1 MSEEDVNLVV
11 DFTNHVLG
19 SSGLDLKAA
28 ADHAEDGLKIQVC
41 GEDVALLLGHNA
53 ELLDALEYLGNRVLA
68 RASGEETRLIFDS
81 LGYRARREKELRL
94 MAEKAAEKVRLS
106 RIPFSFDPMIPNE
119 RRIIHLAL
127 SNGSQHGKEFRAR
140 SRCSCWISNSRV
152 VFDYSRERDLR
163 LPEALGRLK
172 NTFDVASGPS
182 SRHRRVGPDSL
193 HTIAR
198 GITSERSAPR
208 RF

>member
-19 SSGLDLKAA
+19 SSGLDLNAG
-28 ADHAEDGLKIQVC
+28 ADQAEDGLRIQVR
-41 GEDVALLLGHNA
+41 GDDVALLLGHNA

-106 RIPFSFDPMIPNE
+106 RIPFSFDPMTPNE

-127 SNGSQHGKEFRAR
+127 ANDESVTTESQGNGENRK
-140 SRCSCWISNSRV
+140 V
-152 VFDYSRERDLR
+152 
-163 LPEALGRLK
+163 
-172 NTFDVASGPS
+172 
-182 SRHRRVGPDSL
+182 
-193 HTIAR
+193 TIRPAK
-198 GITSERSAPR
+198 
-208 RF
+208 

>member
-19 SSGLDLKAA
+19 SSGIDLKAT
-28 ADHAEDGLKIQVC
+28 ADHAEDGLKIQVR

-68 RASGEETRLIFDS
+68 RASGEEARLVFDS
-81 LGYRARREKELRL
+81 FGYRARREKELRL

-127 SNGSQHGKEFRAR
+127 ANDASVTTESQGNGENRK
-140 SRCSCWISNSRV
+140 V
-152 VFDYSRERDLR
+152 
-163 LPEALGRLK
+163 
-172 NTFDVASGPS
+172 
-182 SRHRRVGPDSL
+182 
-193 HTIAR
+193 TIRPAN
-198 GITSERSAPR
+198 
-208 RF
+208 

>member
-19 SSGLDLKAA
+19 SSGLDLKAGV
-28 ADHAEDGLKIQVC
+28 DQDEEGLRIQV
-41 GEDVALLLGHNA
+41 GGDDVALLLGHNA

-68 RASGEETRLIFDS
+68 RASGEEARLVFDS

-127 SNGSQHGKEFRAR
+127 ANDASVTTESQGNGENRK
-140 SRCSCWISNSRV
+140 V
-152 VFDYSRERDLR
+152 
-163 LPEALGRLK
+163 
-172 NTFDVASGPS
+172 
-182 SRHRRVGPDSL
+182 
-193 HTIAR
+193 TIRPAK
-198 GITSERSAPR
+198 
-208 RF
+208 